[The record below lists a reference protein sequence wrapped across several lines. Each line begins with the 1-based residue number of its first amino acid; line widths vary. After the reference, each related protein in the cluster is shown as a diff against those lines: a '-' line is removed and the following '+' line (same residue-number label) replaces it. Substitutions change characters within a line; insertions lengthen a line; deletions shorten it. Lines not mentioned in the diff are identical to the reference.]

1 MQCSQQNHLAAELN
15 AAPHIVP
22 DPLRFKETRTSL
34 RCMRERRITAKMGNE
49 REQEQK
55 FDPHCQTPSVST

>member
-22 DPLRFKETRTSL
+22 DPLRFKETRTL
-34 RCMRERRITAKMGNE
+34 QRERRITAKMGNE